1 MTRINCAILPS
12 ELSTKHLIAE
22 LREIKRIPNH
32 VYLNCDNLNM
42 KGIPEKFTLGTGH
55 VKFFY
60 NKLGYLYN
68 RYKKLYHEAKNIR
81 KFNVNDYSESFLNAI
96 KSRPDLNNDYT
107 ECLYDRELL
116 IERLKERDFDFY
128 KNIKSEL

>member
-32 VYLNCDNLNM
+32 ITTTPNLNM
-42 KGIPEKFTLGTGH
+42 NGIPSNFRLGTGH

-60 NKLGYLYN
+60 NKLGYLYK
-68 RYKKLYHEAKNIR
+68 RYQDLYNEAKNIR
-81 KFNVNDYSESFLNAI
+81 NFNISDYSESFLKAI
-96 KSRPDLNNDYT
+96 EYRKDLNNDYT
-107 ECLYDRELL
+107 ETATDRAIL
-116 IERLKERDFDFY
+116 IERLKERDYNFY
-128 KNIKSEL
+128 KDLKIPL

>member
-32 VYLNCDNLNM
+32 ITTSVNLNM
-42 KGIPEKFTLGTGH
+42 NGIPSNFTLGTGH

-60 NKLGYLYN
+60 NKLGYLYK
-68 RYKKLYHEAKNIR
+68 RYQDLYHEAKNIR
-81 KFNVNDYSESFLNAI
+81 NFNVSDYSESFTKAI
-96 KSRPDLNNDYT
+96 EHRKDLNNDYVET
-107 ECLYDRELL
+107 DNDRAIL
-116 IERLKERDFDFY
+116 IERLKERDYDFY
-128 KNIKSEL
+128 KDLKTLK